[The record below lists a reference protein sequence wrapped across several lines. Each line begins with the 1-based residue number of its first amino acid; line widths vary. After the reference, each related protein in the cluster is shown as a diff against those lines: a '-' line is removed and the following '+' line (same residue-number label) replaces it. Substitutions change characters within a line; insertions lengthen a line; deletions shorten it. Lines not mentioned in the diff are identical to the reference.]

1 MELLQSLLDTSSH
14 AIFTLDREG
23 IITHIN
29 QQAKNRFGLYNHSQ
43 HSHPAGRLEPGDL
56 VLVADTEIGAD
67 DGELRTIGRV
77 HTFAQ
82 AEAAVGYPFPEE
94 LKALLR
100 ETNGDHWLLW
110 SAREIMENAK
120 LLPGFLDGCDTFEE
134 YLEKVARHIFF
145 AGNGCGD
152 YYCYRVL
159 PDGQVDGSQIYIWEH
174 ETFEHHVVAKDIPDL
189 IRKYYHDQC

>member
-1 MELLQSLLDTSSH
+1 MFTELL
-14 AIFTLDREG
+14 
-23 IITHIN
+23 
-29 QQAKNRFGLYNHSQ
+29 SQ
-43 HSHPAGRLEPGDL
+43 CIQEAGVEYAHLEPPCPEE
-56 VLVADTEIGAD
+56 EIA
-67 DGELRTIGRV
+67 L
-77 HTFAQ
+77 
-82 AEAAVGYPFPEE
+82 AEAAVGYPFPQE

-100 ETNGDHWLLW
+100 ETNGDSWLLL
-110 SAREIMENAK
+110 SASRIVETAQLNRKYFTEC
-120 LLPGFLDGCDTFEE
+120 FDTLEE
-134 YLEKVARHIFF
+134 YEDRIGRFIIF

>member
-67 DGELRTIGRV
+67 DGELRPEDLERIGIREPRLRTGDRLV
-77 HTFAQ
+77 
-82 AEAAVGYPFPEE
+82 AVGAFDDPGQRPVYKFLPGQDAESLQLETVWDGIPLRLSIEPHTVSVQVRDTTYSIDYFQCIGQ
-94 LKALLR
+94 LVALER
-100 ETNGDHWLLW
+100 GTGRGKVWEAKGD
-110 SAREIMENAK
+110 SAR
-120 LLPGFLDGCDTFEE
+120 
-134 YLEKVARHIFF
+134 
-145 AGNGCGD
+145 
-152 YYCYRVL
+152 
-159 PDGQVDGSQIYIWEH
+159 
-174 ETFEHHVVAKDIPDL
+174 
-189 IRKYYHDQC
+189 

>member
-1 MELLQSLLDTSSH
+1 M
-14 AIFTLDREG
+14 
-23 IITHIN
+23 
-29 QQAKNRFGLYNHSQ
+29 
-43 HSHPAGRLEPGDL
+43 
-56 VLVADTEIGAD
+56 
-67 DGELRTIGRV
+67 
-77 HTFAQ
+77 AQ

-100 ETNGDHWLLW
+100 ETDGDHWLLW

-159 PDGQVDGSQIYIWEH
+159 PDGQVDSSQIYIWEH
-174 ETFEHHVVAKDIPDL
+174 EIFEHHVVARDIPDL
-189 IRKYYHDQC
+189 IRKYYRDQC